1 MSATPPAG
9 TASLKLARSNRQSPA
24 RKRADRFGDLSLR
37 LICAAAAVLAAVVL
51 VLIAKEVFEG
61 AHLAFSKFG
70 FSFITHQEWAPPLE
84 KFGGRGLIFG
94 TLITSAMALLIGAPV
109 AISIGIFLALLAPT
123 AVRNVISPLV
133 EMLAAIPSVIL
144 GFWGLIILGPVLV
157 STIEPFLHNTFGFIP
172 IFGSPQTTGASI
184 FNAGLLLTIMV
195 IPIIASVTRDLF
207 AAVPRELQDG
217 AAALGSTRWEVIRGV
232 VLPTTLSGIIAA
244 CLLGLGRAL
253 GEAIAVSQVVGGAHR
268 IAPVAVQDRRHDGLD
283 HRPPVPQPGQRSAP
297 VLALLPRGDPAGDR
311 RRLQPARQLDR
322 PPLGR
327 SRGDRPMRL
336 LPDAR
341 ASRKSSTRP
350 SRWSRPEIC
359 ADAIWSAASPRPSRS
374 PPRSPRWRCW

>member
-24 RKRADRFGDLSLR
+24 RKRFDRFGDVALM
-37 LICAAAAVLAAVVL
+37 LICAAAAVLALVVI
-51 VLIAKEVFEG
+51 VLIAKEVVEG
-61 AHLAFSKFG
+61 AQLSFSKFG

-123 AVRNVISPLV
+123 SVRNVVSPLV

-157 STIEPFLHNTFGFIP
+157 NTIEPFLHNTFGFIP
-172 IFGSPQTTGASI
+172 LFGEPQTTGNSV
-184 FNAGLLLTIMV
+184 FNAGLILTIMV

-207 AAVPRELQDG
+207 MAVPRELQDG

-232 VLPTTLSGIIAA
+232 VLPSTLSGMIAA

-253 GEAIAVSQVVGGAHR
+253 GEAIAVSQVIGGATDSQLSLFKPGGTMASI
-268 IAPVAVQDRRHDGLD
+268 IALQFPSAV
-283 HRPPVPQPGQRSAP
+283 SALHTSSLYY
-297 VLALLPRGDPAGDR
+297 LATLLLIIGIFSNLLASWVGNRFGGAG
-311 RRLQPARQLDR
+311 
-322 PPLGR
+322 G
-327 SRGDRPMRL
+327 
-336 LPDAR
+336 
-341 ASRKSSTRP
+341 
-350 SRWSRPEIC
+350 
-359 ADAIWSAASPRPSRS
+359 AIR
-374 PPRSPRWRCW
+374 